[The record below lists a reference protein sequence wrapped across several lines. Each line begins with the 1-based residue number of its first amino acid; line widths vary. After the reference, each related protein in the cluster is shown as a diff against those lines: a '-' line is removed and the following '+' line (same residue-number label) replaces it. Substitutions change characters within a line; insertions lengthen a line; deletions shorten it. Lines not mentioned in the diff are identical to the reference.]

1 LFSNKKFEKK
11 LFGENQDEEIDSYVL
26 AMRFNSMI
34 KLVLSIITILFSF
47 VIIGLSIYCYK
58 NSLITKGNLE
68 RIGLEGGYSSHKEAI
83 EKMKEES
90 KTDIPK
96 IARKLATKLRNDEE
110 YYLYL
115 SNKCKKLYQELY
127 TETKFKEKFN
137 L

>member
-1 LFSNKKFEKK
+1 ML
-11 LFGENQDEEIDSYVL
+11 I
-26 AMRFNSMI
+26 
-34 KLVLSIITILFSF
+34 LVLNCGSSSVKYAL
-47 VIIGLSIYCYK
+47 YDWDK